1 MFFKDSYDEGKK
13 TEDKHFDFFKE
24 YFNEPNLKQT
34 NRFSTFDYNG
44 ETSIIELKKRNFSS
58 NKYNDYMIGL
68 NKIEKAKTAKKN
80 IFFVMEFDDGIFSY
94 KYNQNDKL
102 NYRSGGRRDRGINE
116 FKEYCYIPTELFTK
130 IK

>member
-1 MFFKDSYDEGKK
+1 MFFKDSYYEGKK

-34 NRFSTFDYNG
+34 KRFSMFDYNG

-94 KYNQNDKL
+94 KYNPTDKL

-116 FKEYCYIPTELFTK
+116 FKQYCYIPTELFIK